1 MNRALARTYTAKTT
15 RRATWGRF
23 NSSAEQW
30 GDVVA
35 PYRGTAG
42 GFVREDDEQP
52 VAVDN
57 APTVDRELTFCH
69 N

>member
-15 RRATWGRF
+15 RRPTWGRF

-30 GDVVA
+30 GAIEA

-52 VAVDN
+52 VTVDN
-57 APTVDRELTFCH
+57 TPTVDRVLDVAR
-69 N
+69 